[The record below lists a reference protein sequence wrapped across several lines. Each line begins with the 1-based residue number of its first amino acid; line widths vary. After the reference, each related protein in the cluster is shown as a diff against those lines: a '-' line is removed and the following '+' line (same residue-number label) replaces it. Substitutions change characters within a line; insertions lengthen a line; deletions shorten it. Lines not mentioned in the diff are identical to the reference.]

1 MKNGEPLA
9 NKEGEAHPANAA
21 RHSDMP
27 RNLSLGE
34 IVSQLSKSQ
43 REKLIS
49 GYDFKNFAKI
59 FEDNE
64 MMRTADAFLNNGMNV
79 SRAARV
85 LFMHRNTLL
94 YRLNVIKRLTGLDL
108 RNFDMALTFKT
119 LHILYN
125 LK

>member
-1 MKNGEPLA
+1 M
-9 NKEGEAHPANAA
+9 EGSVAKRDFEAGAA
-21 RHSDMP
+21 GKI
-27 RNLSLGE
+27 RNISLGE
-34 IVSQLSKSQ
+34 IVAGLSKSQ
-43 REKLIS
+43 REKLIA

-94 YRLNVIKRLTGLDL
+94 YRLNCIKRLTGLDL
-108 RNFDMALTFKT
+108 RNFDMALAFKT
-119 LHILYN
+119 LHILYK